1 MKKTYLTALSAIFF
15 WSTVAVTTKLL
26 LGNHSNFQVL
36 WISVLLAG
44 VFLFVI
50 NAVTGKLKI
59 LKTYK
64 PKDYVISAL
73 IGLPGTFFYYMFY
86 YAGAERM
93 LASQAFIVN
102 YLWPIMSVL
111 FACLILKEK
120 MTARKAVAIFMSFV
134 GVVVVTGGELVNFNA
149 NVLSG
154 AVFCMLGAV
163 SYGLFTALNQK
174 FRYDTPISMM
184 ISYFTAF
191 AITTVINAVEGGL
204 FLPTPTQLFGYV
216 WNGVFTMAIANTLW
230 VIALSTSEN
239 TAKISNLAY
248 VTPFA
253 SLIWTRLVLK
263 EPLNA
268 YFIIGLV
275 IIILG
280 IFIQLKEKKNKN
292 I

>member
-44 VFLFVI
+44 VFLLVI

>member
-44 VFLFVI
+44 VFLLVI

-204 FLPTPTQLFGYV
+204 FLPTVTQLLGYV